1 MSSPPNQRE
10 RITRA
15 ALLAQI
21 AAFHQQAA
29 ALEKGLADFTSNV
42 ELATALQPSLTTA
55 ARNSRAVAN
64 HLGAAHTLVEDRRR
78 CAVME
83 VSSND

>member
-1 MSSPPNQRE
+1 MSSPPKQRE

-29 ALEKGLADFTSNV
+29 ALEKGLAVFTSNV
-42 ELATALQPSLTTA
+42 ELATALPSLTTA
-55 ARNSRAVAN
+55 ARNNRAVAN
-64 HLGAAHTLVEDRRR
+64 HLGAAHTLVEEQEEMRSDGGIKQ
-78 CAVME
+78 
-83 VSSND
+83 